1 MLKKAAIIF
10 TFGFVFFTVAG
21 LNSCSIKYS
30 FTGANI
36 SPNIKAFS
44 VAFFTNRAKLVNP
57 NLSQQ
62 LTESLKEKLMKQ
74 TPYNEISDGGDL
86 EFSGTITDYNTRP
99 IAIQKEDVA
108 SQSRLT
114 ITINLKYTDNKD
126 HEQDF
131 EKSFSAFEDYDGQKM
146 LSDVEDELVKAILEK
161 LLEDIFNATIA
172 KW

>member
-1 MLKKAAIIF
+1 MLKKASFIVS
-10 TFGFVFFTVAG
+10 FGLLLFVFAG

-36 SPNIKAFS
+36 SPLVKTFS
-44 VAFFTNRAKLVNP
+44 VAYFPNRAKLVNP

-62 LTESLKEKLMKQ
+62 LTESLKEKILKQ
-74 TPYNEISDGGDL
+74 TPYNEVAEAGDI
-86 EFSGTITDYNTRP
+86 EFSGVITGYDVRP
-99 IAIQKEDVA
+99 IAVQKEDLA
-108 SQSRLT
+108 SQNRLT
-114 ITINLKYTDNKD
+114 VTISLKYTNNKD

-131 EKSFSAFEDYDGQKM
+131 DKTFSAFEDYDSQRM
-146 LSDVEDELVKAILEK
+146 LSDAEEEIVHEILVK